1 MVSFGLLALMIHRT
15 VVPSRGEIKG
25 AAPVGHDTVM
35 KISRMER
42 IAMRKLTAALVAGM
56 TLAITALPAAAGVV
70 ITQKQR
76 VSSGTNTRDSEQT
89 ISVQG
94 NKQKMVSEKH
104 TIIVDLDKGMM
115 YALDPNSKTYY
126 EIEFPAKGQQGA
138 MMSEAGMNFK
148 KAGTTRDIAG
158 YKCTDFDGGVR
169 VLSGDYTVKECF
181 SETAPGAEEFATFE
195 KNMAAKLKS
204 AGNPQAGGEI
214 PGGVP
219 LAQDSTI
226 KMGKLNIPGMAPDQ
240 VARFNEMMAKRPPV
254 TTSTVVEKIEAKK
267 LAEADFAIPSDYT
280 KKDLPGPG
288 SMMTKPKMP
297 PPPAGAPSPAA
308 H

>member
-1 MVSFGLLALMIHRT
+1 M
-15 VVPSRGEIKG
+15 
-25 AAPVGHDTVM
+25 M

-42 IAMRKLTAALVAGM
+42 IAMTKLTAALVAGM
-56 TLAITALPAAAGVV
+56 TLAVTVLPAAAGVV
-70 ITQKQR
+70 ITQKQH

-94 NKQKMVSEKH
+94 NKEKLVDERH
-104 TIIVDLDKGMM
+104 TIILDLDKGMM
-115 YALDPNSKTYY
+115 YSLDPKAKTYF
-126 EIEFPAKGQQGA
+126 EIEFSPKGPQAA
-138 MMSEAGMNFK
+138 MMAEAGMNFK
-148 KAGTTRDIAG
+148 KAGTTREIVG
-158 YKCTDFDGGVR
+158 YKCTDYEGGMHVMA
-169 VLSGDYTVKECF
+169 GDYTVKECF
-181 SETAPGAEEFATFE
+181 STSAPGAEQFAAFE
-195 KNMAAKLKS
+195 KNIGDKLKG
-204 AGNPQAGGEI
+204 AGNPQASGEI

-240 VARFNEMMAKRPPV
+240 VARFNEMVAKRPPV

-267 LAEADFAIPSDYT
+267 LAEADFAIPSDFT
-280 KKDLPGPG
+280 KRDLPGPG